1 MSVATELVNVTADEP
16 WLVIVA
22 TLGPLVA
29 AIGAI
34 GALFVGIQTVRQRTA
49 ADAQAQWWA
58 RVQWAAGLAFEADD
72 AQRSVGFDALALLA
86 SSPLAGPDD
95 HAFLAGLSFDALRA
109 VQERGTVDDVDF
121 VPVDDEGFVRPSD
134 ARPVVEVSRSEVA
147 AARLRVVTD
156 RGRGRT
162 TPAWVTR
169 LAATNPSGA

>member
-1 MSVATELVNVTADEP
+1 MSMATDLVSVTSDEP

-29 AIGAI
+29 AVAAI

-49 ADAQAQWWA
+49 ADSQAQWWA
-58 RVQWAAGLAFEADD
+58 RVQWAAGLVLGPDESG
-72 AQRSVGFDALALLA
+72 RSVGFDALALLA
-86 SSPLAGPDD
+86 SSPLAGPED
-95 HAFLAGLSFDALRA
+95 HAFLGGLSFDALRA
-109 VQERGTVDDVDF
+109 VQERGVVDEVEF
-121 VPVDDEGFVRPSD
+121 VPVDDEGFVRPSG

-162 TPAWVTR
+162 APAWVAR
-169 LAATNPSGA
+169 LAATTAGG